1 MFHVKRC
8 TDDSNERQ
16 RQRQGELL
24 FGASCWSGD
33 PLAVRDAAS
42 VDPGECARPNVR
54 GSRIPQLRPTPVRQ
68 AAGLA
73 KYAPREA
80 YGVSGYGESPD
91 QPWGLQQ
98 PMLTFRTHSR
108 LLVSE
113 TEKTHRRFR
122 ILREAP
128 AADECRGNVRGR
140 VFSGWS
146 LSCWGAPLRQ
156 QAFPLAAPAASSN
169 GDDSI
174 SGRGPRFRSGAP
186 TAVIQAVDRPSSDL
200 RVFGLDWNA
209 DREWRLKHISVRY
222 CQEPTPRH
230 HAGGTTAPSGM
241 PDSGVF
247 SDRCP

>member
-1 MFHVKRC
+1 MPHAGPVTHWLSGTPPPWTPVSVPVPTCEVAVSHSSDLRQYDKLQVSPSTRLAKH
-8 TDDSNERQ
+8 TASRDTARVQTSLGGSNSLCSPS
-16 RQRQGELL
+16 GLTA
-24 FGASCWSGD
+24 GCWSRR
-33 PLAVRDAAS
+33 LRRHTDA
-42 VDPGECARPNVR
+42 
-54 GSRIPQLRPTPVRQ
+54 
-68 AAGLA
+68 
-73 KYAPREA
+73 
-80 YGVSGYGESPD
+80 SGYCAKPRPPTRAGD
-91 QPWGLQQ
+91 
-98 PMLTFRTHSR
+98 T
-108 LLVSE
+108 
-113 TEKTHRRFR
+113 
-122 ILREAP
+122 
-128 AADECRGNVRGR
+128 VRGR

-174 SGRGPRFRSGAP
+174 SGRGPRFRNGAP

-222 CQEPTPRH
+222 CQEPTPRD